1 MTEKN
6 REDRSPEAPP
16 TPGAPAAKG
25 GELEGRDLDRV
36 SGGGYYPNFQGG
48 VRVASGDV
56 TGDGNPD
63 LVVRTKD

>member
-16 TPGAPAAKG
+16 TPGAPAAQG

-36 SGGGYYPNFQGG
+36 SGGAYDPAFQGG
-48 VRVASGDV
+48 VRVASADLDN
-56 TGDGNPD
+56 DGNPD
-63 LVVRTKD
+63 IVAKVKD